1 MSRLAIFVD
10 GGYMDKLGEDEFQI
24 RIDMSK
30 FVDKIRE
37 IVESKARDQVDILRT
52 LYYHCLPYQS
62 NPPKPD
68 EKTRFANKRRF
79 FDAIG
84 SLPRFEVRQGR
95 LILKGFDAKGHPIFQ
110 QKKVDLLLGL
120 DFALLSGKKQVSH
133 AAVVSGDGDLVPAFK
148 VAKEEGVLVWLFHG
162 PNKSRIDGSSTFAH
176 ELWIAADERC
186 EIDST
191 FMKSVE
197 RTSS

>member
-1 MSRLAIFVD
+1 
-10 GGYMDKLGEDEFQI
+10 MDKLGEDEFQI